1 MTLFSQHEM
10 ALVQDTDV
18 DRNFDDYLMQIAT
31 LADNHL
37 SLLSTLREVS
47 RFIVKIVLLFIILLT
62 DSFPPTLVS

>member
-1 MTLFSQHEM
+1 M

>member
-37 SLLSTLREVS
+37 SLLSTLRKVS
-47 RFIVKIVLLFIILLT
+47 RFRVKIFLLVIIFLT
-62 DSFPPTLVS
+62 DSSPPTLVS